1 MKLYDAAAPNPR
13 RTRIFV
19 AEKGIDIDVV
29 TLDFSKGDTQK
40 PEFLKL
46 NSQGLVPILELDDGR
61 TICESVAIS
70 RYLEELYP
78 DPPLFGVDAV
88 DRALVE
94 MWNRRAELQ
103 LMNTIAAIPR
113 NTFDFFK
120 GKFEQVPAY
129 ADAQRK
135 QIVRE
140 FEWFDAEMADGRP
153 YLSGDRFTIADIT
166 GMVAIGIAD
175 FVDVKVPANF
185 KNVTAWVERL
195 KARPSWT
202 A

>member
-1 MKLYDAAAPNPR
+1 MKLYDAPAPNPR

-46 NSQGLVPILELDDGR
+46 NSQGLVPVLELDDGR
-61 TICESVAIS
+61 AICESVAIS

-88 DRALVE
+88 DRAMVE

-113 NTFDFFK
+113 NMFDFFK

-140 FEWFDAEMADGRP
+140 FEWFDAEMDDGRP
-153 YLSGDRFTIADIT
+153 YLAGERFTIADIT
-166 GMVAIGIAD
+166 GMVAIGIAE
-175 FVDVKVPANF
+175 FVDVEVPANF

-195 KARPSWT
+195 KARPSWN